1 MATVCLYYPMPFI
14 EGETFMQ
21 VGHAGRV
28 PVGCHHCSPRRMA
41 APAAEPYILPVSTP
55 LERLHAAF
63 SGQYEI
69 TGEVGSGG
77 MATVY
82 LAKDLK
88 HDRQVAIKVLRPEL
102 AAALGPDRFPREI
115 RIVAQLQH
123 PHVLPLHD
131 SGETAGFLYYVMP
144 FVEGESLRAK
154 VEREGQL
161 PVHDAVRI
169 LKEVADALAYA
180 HGRGVMHRDIKPDN
194 VMISGR
200 HALVMDFGVAKAVSN
215 AGGNKLTTVGVAV
228 GTPSYMSPEQA
239 TGEEHID
246 QRSDIYAL
254 GILGY
259 ELLAGGTPF
268 TGKTAQAILSAHVLE
283 KPKELSEVRTAVSP
297 ALSALIMRCL
307 EKNPADRPQSADEVL
322 LELEALATPSG
333 GITPTNTR
341 PLRVLKPGA
350 KSGDAASPQGRRAL
364 LAGAAMVAALA
375 VVGFGA
381 KALLA
386 DGAPG
391 PERLAVLPL
400 TDVSGQDADVV
411 TVLVNQLGVALGQV
425 PGVTVAPPSLVDP
438 YKTQPK
444 PFGVMARELNVG
456 ALLEGNVFR
465 SGQRLRVTL
474 QLTNPHSIGQFWT
487 GSYDLDLS
495 GDVLEAVDRVIP
507 QIVESLRTQLFHP
520 PPS

>member
-1 MATVCLYYPMPFI
+1 MP
-14 EGETFMQ
+14 
-21 VGHAGRV
+21 
-28 PVGCHHCSPRRMA
+28 
-41 APAAEPYILPVSTP
+41 TP
-55 LERLHAAF
+55 LERLQAAF
-63 SGQYEI
+63 AGHYEI
-69 TGEVGSGG
+69 AREIGSGG

-82 LAKDLK
+82 LATDLK

-144 FVEGESLRAK
+144 FVDGESLRAK
-154 VEREGQL
+154 VERDGQL

-180 HGRGVMHRDIKPDN
+180 HGKGVMHRDIKPDN
-194 VMISGR
+194 VMLSGR

-215 AGGNKLTTVGVAV
+215 AGGGKLTTVGVAV
-228 GTPSYMSPEQA
+228 GTPTYMSPEQA

-254 GILGY
+254 GVLGY
-259 ELLAGGTPF
+259 ELLAGHPPF
-268 TGKTAQAILSAHVLE
+268 AGRSAQAILSAHVLE
-283 KPKELSEVRTAVSP
+283 QPAELAAVRPAVSP
-297 ALSALIMRCL
+297 ALSDLIMRCL
-307 EKNPADRPQSADEVL
+307 EKNPSDRPQTAEEVHTQ
-322 LELEALATPSG
+322 LEAIATPSG

-341 PLRVLKPGA
+341 PLRATAARA
-350 KSGDAASPQGRRAL
+350 KHASPAIENAARRR
-364 LAGAAMVAALA
+364 VFITAALA
-375 VVGFGA
+375 VLVAVGASGW
-381 KALLA
+381 ALLSNR
-386 DGAPG
+386 APG

-400 TDVSGQDADVV
+400 TDVSGQDAEVV
-411 TVLVNQLGVALGQV
+411 RVLVNQLGVALGQV

-438 YKTQPK
+438 YKAAPK
-444 PFGVMARELNVG
+444 PFDEMARELNVG
-456 ALLEGNVFR
+456 AFLEGNVFR

-487 GSYDLDLS
+487 GSYDLDLTA
-495 GDVLEAVDRVIP
+495 DVLEAVDKVIP
-507 QIVESLRTQLFHP
+507 EIVSGIRTRLQAP
-520 PPS
+520 TT